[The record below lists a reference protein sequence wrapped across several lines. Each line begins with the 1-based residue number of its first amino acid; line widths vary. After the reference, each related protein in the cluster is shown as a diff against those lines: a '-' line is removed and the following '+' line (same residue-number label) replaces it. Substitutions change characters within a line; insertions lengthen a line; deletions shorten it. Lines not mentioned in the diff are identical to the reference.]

1 MFEDPGKKIKT
12 VAKVLFVVQV
22 IAAVVLAFVFGIER
36 GHYSNYFHAGL
47 FFLILIGGII
57 FAYISNLILY
67 GFGAIVENSWL
78 TDNT

>member
-22 IAAVVLAFVFGIER
+22 IAAVVLAFVFGIIEY
-36 GHYSNYFHAGL
+36 GYFHAGL
-47 FFLILIGGII
+47 FFLILIGGIL